1 MRKKNKH
8 DASKIKYECREG
20 AVVLWVVQKI
30 KGRKKDRGR
39 AKWAWVEIGF
49 GPVWPTN
56 LGSVRERY
64 LRLVRPFFLIFP
76 FSFSLFSL
84 FHSVLSLKNTNVFF
98 KTRQIPATVSG
109 GSSGGWPAGAAPPPR
124 QNPKLIF
131 LKFFCSILFYSF
143 PSILFPT

>member
-49 GPVWPTN
+49 GPV
-56 LGSVRERY
+56 
-64 LRLVRPFFLIFP
+64 
-76 FSFSLFSL
+76 
-84 FHSVLSLKNTNVFF
+84 
-98 KTRQIPATVSG
+98 
-109 GSSGGWPAGAAPPPR
+109 
-124 QNPKLIF
+124 
-131 LKFFCSILFYSF
+131 
-143 PSILFPT
+143 